1 VLTAGCNTD
10 AFKLAVD
17 VAKFLFNVL
26 VVVDAGL
33 GIAGRTIFDG
43 AFRPV
48 LGSFDAAPVVG
59 GAVFAFDDVSDI
71 SLSF

>member
-1 VLTAGCNTD
+1 VLAAGCNTD

-43 AFRPV
+43 ALRPV
-48 LGSFDAAPVVG
+48 LGSFDAAPVA